1 VKGSFLLLAKGVAPP
16 PGYTL
21 VGSVRLHFVDEV
33 NHENDHEH
41 DDSDQRWI
49 NLYLKN

>member
-1 VKGSFLLLAKGVAPP
+1 VPPP

-21 VGSVRLHFVDEV
+21 VGSVRLHFDDEV
-33 NHENDHEH
+33 DHNNDHRH
-41 DDSDQRWI
+41 DDSDERWI